1 MTETKYRMYGIVPYN
16 ISPIQQGIQFGHAVV
31 EYQLS
36 FGHTEEYKRWATK
49 DKTFVIL
56 NGGTTSTKTM
66 TDIDGN
72 EIPVGTLNRYVK
84 QIQSYGIRYA
94 TTTFHEED
102 LGDQLTAVVF
112 LLSDRIWD
120 VETYEDD
127 DLTNLELAVREFIFS
142 FNLA

>member
-1 MTETKYRMYGIVPYN
+1 MTMTPLRYRMYGFVPYN

-31 EYQLS
+31 EYQLA

-49 DKTFVIL
+49 DKTFVVL
-56 NGGTTSTKTM
+56 NGGTTSIKTM
-66 TDIDGN
+66 TDIHGN
-72 EIPVGTLNRYVK
+72 ELPVGTLNRYVK
-84 QIQSYGIRYA
+84 QIERYGIRYA
-94 TTTFHEED
+94 TFHEED

-120 VETYEDD
+120 VETYVYD
-127 DLTNLELAVREFIFS
+127 DLTNLELEVREFIFS